1 MNTIRQFWQN
11 RTRQQ
16 KIALLATS
24 LFSVLAVYLYS
35 WIFVGLPQIDQINAG
50 LALPSTRIY
59 DRHGTLLYE
68 ILPPEQGS
76 NRAIAFEEIPQHC
89 IHAIIATEDANYY
102 QHPGVDLAGILRAIR
117 INVEGGEVLAG
128 GSTITQ
134 QTARLLLL
142 DPQQQATRTLQRKF
156 KEMVLAV
163 QLHSAYSKNDV
174 LGLYLNQVYFGNLAY
189 GIDGAARVYF
199 HKSAP
204 ELSLAECA
212 LLAGIVQNAIL
223 NDPLTNFEGAK
234 ERQQIALGLM
244 VNNGFITQVAAERA
258 YQEELQFGA
267 IRFPI
272 DTPHFVMEVWKTTGT
287 RLS

>member
-1 MNTIRQFWQN
+1 MNTIRQFWQKPYLADKKLHCLQS
-11 RTRQQ
+11 RCLACLPF
-16 KIALLATS
+16 IYIVGYLL
-24 LFSVLAVYLYS
+24 VYLRLTKLMPVWRCPPPVFMIVMGRS
-35 WIFVGLPQIDQINAG
+35 C
-50 LALPSTRIY
+50 TRY
-59 DRHGTLLYE
+59 FR
-68 ILPPEQGS
+68 Q
-76 NRAIAFEEIPQHC
+76 NRAVIVRLRLKKSLSIVSTPLSPQRTQ
-89 IHAIIATEDANYY
+89 ITTKHA
-102 QHPGVDLAGILRAIR
+102 GVDLAGILRAIR

-142 DPQQQATRTLQRKF
+142 DPQQQATRTLQRKL

-163 QLHSAYSKNDV
+163 QLHSTYSKNDV
-174 LGLYLNQVYFGNLAY
+174 LALYLNQVYFGNLAY

-234 ERQQIALGLM
+234 ERQHITLGLM
-244 VNNGFITQVAAERA
+244 VNNGFITQVAADRA
-258 YQEELQFGA
+258 LPRR
-267 IRFPI
+267 ITIWSDSLP
-272 DTPHFVMEVWKTTGT
+272 D
-287 RLS
+287 